1 MYKIIKI
8 IRIESGAEICRG
20 QIDLDTF
27 NEAIKSPVDFYNE
40 IWNVAL
46 AQGFIS
52 DQENNL
58 YHVEILDDNKSDSSG
73 RTSSQKSLI
82 VKSENVL
89 KNSDFSDKMY
99 PHSAS
104 IIDFHSYKKGTRK

>member
-8 IRIESGAEICRG
+8 IRIQSGAEICRA
-20 QIDLDTF
+20 QIDLDSF
-27 NEAIKSPVDFYNE
+27 NEAIKSPVDLYEE
-40 IWNVAL
+40 IWDAAL

-52 DQENNL
+52 NQLNNL
-58 YHVEILDDNKSDSSG
+58 YHIEILDDNKSF
-73 RTSSQKSLI
+73 SQKSLI

-89 KNSDFSDKMY
+89 KNSDFSDTMY

-104 IIDFHSYKKGTRK
+104 IIDFHSYKKWIRK